1 MSEHLELPEF
11 VDDEV
16 RGGGVDPGLM
26 EPAKNEKEIDVLD
39 SMMKL
44 FDQVKIFFW
53 FKLEP
58 STSNASSDYSDSAA
72 TSN

>member
-39 SMMKL
+39 SMIKL
-44 FDQVKIFFW
+44 FDQVKIFF
-53 FKLEP
+53 
-58 STSNASSDYSDSAA
+58 
-72 TSN
+72 

>member
-16 RGGGVDPGLM
+16 RGGGVDPGL
-26 EPAKNEKEIDVLD
+26 KNEKEIDVLD

-44 FDQVKIFFW
+44 FDQVKIFF
-53 FKLEP
+53 
-58 STSNASSDYSDSAA
+58 
-72 TSN
+72 